1 MKFKGITYL
10 TEEQYAELVEKGTLT
25 VGDTTITY
33 EAARLYVTP
42 ESEQGEYASQ
52 QDLVELSMRVDNLAI
67 QLGNLNTV
75 LETILGV

>member
-10 TEEQYAELVEKGTLT
+10 TEEQYAKLVEDGTLT

-42 ESEQGEYASQ
+42 ETTQGEYASQ
-52 QDLVELSMRVDNLAI
+52 QDLVELALRVDNILT
-67 QLGNLNTV
+67 QLSLINTSLINL
-75 LETILGV
+75 LGV